1 MPVSPQEWLCQ
12 ECHQQYQPSHI
23 EKVITKLKLLLERTP
38 SKDPEKLENFL
49 KIANKF
55 VHPNHSLLVEVKKNL
70 LGKKMILLLRID
82 NRYEEH

>member
-1 MPVSPQEWLCQ
+1 MPVSPQEWVCQ
-12 ECHQQYQPSHI
+12 HCHQQYQPSHI
-23 EKVITKLKLLLERTP
+23 EKVITKLKLLLEKTP

-70 LGKKMILLLRID
+70 LGKKII
-82 NRYEEH
+82 NRYRIEQQ